1 MDIFN
6 KLFNKN
12 KIIMYSDSLWTDCQK
27 AKSFFAER
35 NIDII
40 VKDIADPKIRD
51 EMNKKYNRIMTPTI
65 IIKGETIVGF
75 EQNVDKIKKLLY
87 WDFIFF

>member
-1 MDIFN
+1 MGILN

-12 KIIMYSDSLWTDCQK
+12 KIIMYSDNLWPDCQD

-40 VKDIADPKIRD
+40 IKDIADPKIQN
-51 EMNKKYNRIMTPTI
+51 EMKKKFNRVMTPTI
-65 IIKGETIVGF
+65 VIKGETIVGF
-75 EQNVDKIKKLLY
+75 EQNIDKIKKLVS
-87 WDFIFF
+87 